1 MDFDAKLQQSI
12 QEKLGSMDLTLNTSH
27 LELNDATSCF
37 HLVKMDIYKA
47 LYDYLYHTCIDKY
60 FVFYIDMSDV
70 ENVRE
75 MGKLGNNNN
84 YNRPNQQP
92 TYRPKNEYNHFRL
105 DDINS
110 NEQFKSTLMLRCFK
124 FIPINVDLTD
134 H

>member
-1 MDFDAKLQQSI
+1 
-12 QEKLGSMDLTLNTSH
+12 
-27 LELNDATSCF
+27 
-37 HLVKMDIYKA
+37 
-47 LYDYLYHTCIDKY
+47 
-60 FVFYIDMSDV
+60 MSDV

-84 YNRPNQQP
+84 NNRPNQQLQAKNP